1 MDNLQAEQEK
11 MKARNQR
18 QGPRCHTFPQLS
30 IENDEGIEHD
40 QHYSIPEIAQKWG
53 FGVDKTRE
61 LFKDEP
67 GILRVGNPERRY
79 CRAYH
84 SIRVPERVMRRVH
97 ARLRSKA

>member
-11 MKARNQR
+11 MKARNQK
-18 QGPRCHTFPQLS
+18 QDHRCHTFPQS
-30 IENDEGIEHD
+30 SADDDEGIEHD
-40 QHYSIPEIAQKWG
+40 HHYSIPEIAQKWG

-67 GILRVGNPERRY
+67 GVLMAGNPERRF
-79 CRAYH
+79 CRAYY
-84 SIRVPERVMRRVH
+84 SMRVPERVMRRVH